1 MIGIDTNIL
10 VRFLVEDESD
20 QRLTARRW
28 LGSRNADD
36 PAYVSAIVVA
46 ETVWVLNRR
55 LKYPMTDVTRI
66 LRDLLASDGLV
77 IEMTEELDALLR
89 AGEPAADI
97 ADYFVAWTSA
107 KAGCSHTVTFD
118 KLASKQVPG
127 MEFLS

>member
-28 LGSRNADD
+28 LGSRNADE
-36 PAYVSAIVVA
+36 PAFVSAIVVA
-46 ETVWVLNRR
+46 ETIWVLNRR
-55 LKYPMTDVTRI
+55 LKFPMTEVTRI

-77 IEMTEELDALLR
+77 VEMTAELDALLR
-89 AGEPAADI
+89 VGEPAADI
-97 ADYFVAWTSA
+97 ADYFVAWMSA

-118 KLASKQVPG
+118 KMASKHVPG
-127 MEFLS
+127 MELLT